1 MELIYSDA
9 ACLPA
14 RRQRPNAASTI
25 FAYERAVFEFES
37 FDWSPSRASY
47 AWIVYTRWRNLLDPF
62 DETWMKWC
70 FWTINCFINTFFLFR
85 RTDCSV
91 LCLFIFVLWLYKLE
105 AHSLFSK
112 RPLVYGK
119 LLKCILYAMCSWSRW
134 AEITAW
140 TAFCWPK
147 VGAFRCESIG
157 FYVIICYKLKAD
169 VLVKPVNRPWIIY

>member
-1 MELIYSDA
+1 MDLIYSNA

-37 FDWSPSRASY
+37 FDWSPSRAAY
-47 AWIVYTRWRNLLDPF
+47 AWLVYTRWRNLLDPF

-119 LLKCILYAMCSWSRW
+119 LLSAY
-134 AEITAW
+134 
-140 TAFCWPK
+140 
-147 VGAFRCESIG
+147 
-157 FYVIICYKLKAD
+157 YVLCAVDHGEQRSQHELHFVDRRSGISLRI
-169 VLVKPVNRPWIIY
+169 NRFLCHYLL